1 MESNDIK
8 YVIFDLGGVLIDWNP
23 EYLYQ
28 KVFKGEEEKMQYFLQ
43 EVCSPAWN
51 MEQDAGRSLT
61 EGTQLLVDIHPE
73 YEKEIRMYYGR
84 WEEMLRGEIKSTVM
98 ILNELKSLHKVKLYA
113 LTNWSAET
121 FPIALNRFEFL
132 NYFEGTV
139 VSGDEKVRKPYKKI
153 YEILLSRFDLKP
165 QYCVFID
172 DSLENVKGAEKLG
185 INGIHYKNS
194 EQLRKDLELFNLF
207 P

>member
-1 MESNDIK
+1 MESTDIK

-28 KVFKGEEEKMQYFLQ
+28 KVFKGDQEKMQYFLK

-51 MEQDAGRSLT
+51 MEQDAGRSLA
-61 EGTQLLVDIHPE
+61 EGTQLLAARYPE

-84 WEEMLRGEIKSTVM
+84 WEEMLNGEINATVL
-98 ILNELKSLHKVKLYA
+98 ILNELKSLNKVKLYA

-121 FPIALNRFEFL
+121 FPIALNRFKFL

-153 YEILLSRFDLKP
+153 YEILLNRFDLKP
-165 QYCVFID
+165 QHCVFID
-172 DSLENVKGAEKLG
+172 DSMDNVKGAENIG
-185 INGIHYKNS
+185 IKGIHYKNS
-194 EQLRKDLELFNLF
+194 DQLRKDLKLYKLL